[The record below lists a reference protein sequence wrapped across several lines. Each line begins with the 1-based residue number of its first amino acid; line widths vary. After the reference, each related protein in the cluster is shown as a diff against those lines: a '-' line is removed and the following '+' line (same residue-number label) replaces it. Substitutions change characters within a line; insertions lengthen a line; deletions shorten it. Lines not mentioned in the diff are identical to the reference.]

1 MSKVKWLS
9 LAGWL
14 SQLDMGDIFKGCV
27 SEHSIALTL
36 VSEQEN
42 NTAQA

>member
-1 MSKVKWLS
+1 MSKVKWPS

-14 SQLDMGDIFKGCV
+14 LQLDMGDIFKGCV
-27 SEHSIALTL
+27 LEHPIALTL

-42 NTAQA
+42 NTAQV